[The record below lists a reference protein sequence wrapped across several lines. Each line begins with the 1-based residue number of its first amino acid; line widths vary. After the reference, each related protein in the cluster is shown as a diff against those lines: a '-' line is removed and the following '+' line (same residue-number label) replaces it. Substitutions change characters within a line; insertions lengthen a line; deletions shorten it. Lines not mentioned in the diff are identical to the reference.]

1 MFVIYI
7 LNITSKFVNS
17 KFGFHQLPFL
27 ELHSQNYPWF
37 HTYKNVGAN
46 QHTLKS
52 GKQIPT
58 TTYKLNIIY
67 ITNKATIN
75 HYIHVTQLRLN
86 NIICVKYL
94 FVKIKDNNLYIIK
107 VIVINWQISWLFSCT
122 VRNVYFSCLTLKNL
136 TIKCGT

>member
-1 MFVIYI
+1 MLNSLKCWFQQLHNKCWLFPQHTKCRHRTII

-27 ELHSQNYPWF
+27 EPHSQNYPWF

-58 TTYKLNIIY
+58 TIYKLNIIY
-67 ITNKATIN
+67 ITNIPNIN
-75 HYIHVTQLRLN
+75 HYIHVTLPSLKWKKALWKNSFLFN
-86 NIICVKYL
+86 NI
-94 FVKIKDNNLYIIK
+94 LYI
-107 VIVINWQISWLFSCT
+107 
-122 VRNVYFSCLTLKNL
+122 LKS
-136 TIKCGT
+136 